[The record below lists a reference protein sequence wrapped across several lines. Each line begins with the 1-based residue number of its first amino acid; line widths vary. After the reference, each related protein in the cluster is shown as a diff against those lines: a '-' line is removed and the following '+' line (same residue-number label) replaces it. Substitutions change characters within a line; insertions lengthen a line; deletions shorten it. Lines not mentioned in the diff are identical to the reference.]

1 MCLLFLLESIYFL
14 SLFIRVYR
22 SCLERD
28 VVFICVFL
36 FFSLSLSPDVFLG
49 PVCEYVISPVG
60 RYAGVWNIPLITA
73 AAQADGFTNKQPNF
87 LLLTRMMGS
96 YR

>member
-1 MCLLFLLESIYFL
+1 MFTVELFLLEPIDFR
-14 SLFIRVYR
+14 SLFITSLCIAPVYKET
-22 SCLERD
+22 SY
-28 VVFICVFL
+28 L
-36 FFSLSLSPDVFLG
+36 FASFFFFSPDVFFG

-60 RYAGVWNIPLITA
+60 KYAGFWNIPLITA

-87 LLLTRMMGS
+87 PLLTRMMGS